1 MVWFNRIAT
10 SDMFLRRNI
19 RVNQIVLFCETE
31 SEANNY
37 STEGEADMAI
47 RTASMSRLVF
57 TSIYFFLLI

>member
-19 RVNQIVLFCETE
+19 RVNQIVLFYATE
-31 SEANNY
+31 SEAENY

-47 RTASMSRLVF
+47 RTAPKSRLVF